1 MTLHRRG
8 MLLVAAAAAALLTSA
23 ASADIKAGIDAWAGG
38 RYDAAVKEW
47 RPLAEKGDADAQYN
61 MGQAYKLG
69 RGVPSDLK
77 LAQTWYEKAAQQG
90 HQPAQ
95 ANLGL
100 ILFQNGERAAAM
112 PWIKKAAEYGDAR
125 AQYVLGTTLFNGDL
139 VGKDWPRAYA
149 LMLRASAQGLAPAT
163 TTLTEM
169 NGYIPLADREKGTA
183 LAKQMALSAAV
194 TTAAEGTPVKVT
206 SPGDKIS
213 VASASSSITAA
224 QLPPATIKS
233 NAPKPTVKTA
243 VEAPKPPVA
252 PKPAPAAVKP
262 AASLATAGGKW
273 RVQLGAYGS
282 PAGARGQWAAISKK
296 IGALSGLSPAYEA
309 AGTFTRLRAGPLANR
324 AAADRLCAAAK
335 AAGQACFPIAP

>member
-8 MLLVAAAAAALLTSA
+8 MLLVAAAAAALCAGA
-23 ASADIKAGIDAWAGG
+23 ASADIKSGIDAWASG

-169 NGYIPLADREKGTA
+169 NSYIPLADREKGTA

-194 TTAAEGTPVKVT
+194 TTASEGTPVKVT
-206 SPGDKIS
+206 SPGDKVA
-213 VASASSSITAA
+213 VASASSSITGT
-224 QLPPATIKS
+224 QLPPATTKS
-233 NAPKPTVKTA
+233 TAPKPAAKPIA
-243 VEAPKPPVA
+243 EAPKPPVA
-252 PKPAPAAVKP
+252 PKPAPAKP
-262 AASLATAGGKW
+262 ATSLASVGGKW

-282 PAGARGQWAAISKK
+282 PAGARGQWAAMSKK
-296 IGALSGLSPAYEA
+296 IGALAGLSPAYEA

-324 AAADRLCAAAK
+324 AAADRLCTAAK